1 MWAAGLAALRAI
13 AYLQAM
19 TRIQS
24 LDGVHNFRHF
34 HGYEAADGARV
45 REGLYRS
52 GHFSRSS
59 EADRELIRSLGITV
73 IADLRRP
80 RERQAEPSAWPE
92 DHALRVISSDAD
104 DDGEPPHLKFL
115 RTGDHSLEAVR
126 GYMQSAYRR
135 IPTEKG
141 NQSVFREG
149 FKALASGEADGGF
162 LVHCAAGKDRTGIF
176 CALVLDE
183 LGVSQDE
190 IIEDYLLTNTAVDFD
205 SLVPMVRQRLQESYG
220 HVMPDAVMRAF
231 LGVEADLLHTALA
244 TIGDRDRYLRDV
256 LGITDQERAALRER
270 WLER

>member
-1 MWAAGLAALRAI
+1 
-13 AYLQAM
+13 M
-19 TRIQS
+19 TRITP
-24 LDGVHNFRHF
+24 LEGVHNFRHF

-45 REGLYRS
+45 RRGLYRS

-59 EADRELIRSLGITV
+59 EADRELVRELGIAV

-80 RERQAEPSAWPE
+80 RERQAEPSAWPL

-115 RTGDHSLEAVR
+115 RTGDMSLEAVR

-135 IPTEKG
+135 IPMEKG

-149 FKALASGEADGGF
+149 FKALASGEADNGF

-190 IIEDYLLTNTAVDFD
+190 IVEDYLLTNTAVDFNA
-205 SLVPMVRQRLQESYG
+205 LIPRIRERLEKDYG
-220 HVMPDAVMRAF
+220 RVMPDELMRAF
-231 LGVEADLLHTALA
+231 LGVEADLLQTAFG

-256 LGITDQERAALRER
+256 LGITDAERAALRER

>member
-1 MWAAGLAALRAI
+1 
-13 AYLQAM
+13 M
-19 TRIQS
+19 TRITP

-34 HGYEAADGARV
+34 HGYEAADGTRV
-45 REGLYRS
+45 RPGLYRS

-59 EADRELIRSLGITV
+59 EADRDLVRALGITV
-73 IADLRRP
+73 VADLRRP
-80 RERQAEPSAWPE
+80 RERKLEPSSWPA
-92 DHALRVISSDAD
+92 DHVLRVISSDAD

-126 GYMQSAYRR
+126 AYMQSAYRR
-135 IPTEKG
+135 IPRETG

-176 CALVLDE
+176 CALVLGE
-183 LGVSQDE
+183 LGVSRDE

-205 SLVPMVRQRLQESYG
+205 SLVPMVRQRLQENYG
-220 HVMPDAVMRAF
+220 HVMPDEVMRAF
-231 LGVEADLLHTALA
+231 LGVEADLLHTALT
-244 TIGDRDRYLRDV
+244 TIGDQDRYLRDV
-256 LGITDQERAALRER
+256 LGITDDERAALRER

>member
-1 MWAAGLAALRAI
+1 MWAAGLAALPTI

-19 TRIQS
+19 TRITP

-34 HGYEAADGARV
+34 HGYEAADGTRV
-45 REGLYRS
+45 RPGLYRS

-59 EADRELIRSLGITV
+59 EADRDLVRALGITV
-73 IADLRRP
+73 VADLRRP
-80 RERQAEPSAWPE
+80 RERKLEPSSWPA
-92 DHALRVISSDAD
+92 DHVLRVISSDAD

-126 GYMQSAYRR
+126 AYMQSAYRR
-135 IPTEKG
+135 IPRETG

-176 CALVLDE
+176 CALVLGE
-183 LGVSQDE
+183 LGVSRDE

-205 SLVPMVRQRLQESYG
+205 SLVPMVRQRLQENYG
-220 HVMPDAVMRAF
+220 HVMPDEVMRAF
-231 LGVEADLLHTALA
+231 LGVEADLLHTALT
-244 TIGDRDRYLRDV
+244 TIGDQDRYLRDV
-256 LGITDQERAALRER
+256 LGITDDERAALRER

>member
-1 MWAAGLAALRAI
+1 
-13 AYLQAM
+13 M
-19 TRIQS
+19 TRITP

-34 HGYEAADGARV
+34 HGYEAADGTRV
-45 REGLYRS
+45 RPGLYRS

-59 EADRELIRSLGITV
+59 EADRDLVRALGITV
-73 IADLRRP
+73 VADLRRP
-80 RERQAEPSAWPE
+80 RERKLEPSAWPA
-92 DHALRVISSDAD
+92 DHVLRVISSDAD

-126 GYMQSAYRR
+126 AYMQSAYRR
-135 IPTEKG
+135 IPRETG

-176 CALVLDE
+176 CALVLGE
-183 LGVSQDE
+183 LGVSRDE

-205 SLVPMVRQRLQESYG
+205 SLVPMVRQRLQENYG
-220 HVMPDAVMRAF
+220 HVMPDEVMRAF
-231 LGVEADLLHTALA
+231 LGVEADLLHTALT
-244 TIGDRDRYLRDV
+244 TIGDQDRYLRDV
-256 LGITDQERAALRER
+256 LGITDDERAALRER